1 MKDRA
6 ATTTLGAGPALR
18 QIGGMTGTLLS
29 LGHGYAAA
37 AAARALP
44 PGWRV
49 LATTRDPARAR
60 AFATQGWEPVAW
72 EPAALAQALAQAT
85 HVLSSVPPDRA
96 TSADPALAA
105 VAALPAPRLRWMG
118 YLSASS
124 VHGDTGG
131 DWIDDF
137 AAPAPTTDRGRA
149 RLAAESGWWAWAC
162 RHGAAFA
169 AIRVAGI
176 YGPGRSVFD
185 TIAEGRAQRVI
196 KPGQVFNRIHVDDLG
211 AITAAAATRA
221 ATGPILASDLEPAP
235 PQDLI
240 TQACALIG
248 IDPPPEVPFERARLS
263 EMAQSFYAENKRLR
277 PTRLAE
283 LGVTLRYPTYRDGL
297 AALKP

>member
-1 MKDRA
+1 
-6 ATTTLGAGPALR
+6 
-18 QIGGMTGTLLS
+18 MTGTLLS

-37 AAARALP
+37 ATARALP

-49 LATTRDPARAR
+49 LATTRAPERAR
-60 AFATQGWEPVAW
+60 AFAAEGWEPVAW
-72 EPAALAQALAQAT
+72 EPAALAAALEQAT
-85 HVLSSVPPDRA
+85 HVLSSVAPDR
-96 TSADPALAA
+96 TTGADPALAA
-105 VAALPAPRLRWMG
+105 VSALRAPRLRWMG

-131 DWIDDF
+131 DWLDDF
-137 AAPAPTTDRGRA
+137 AAPAPSTDRGRA

-162 RHGAAFA
+162 RRGAGFA

-176 YGPGRSVFD
+176 YGQGRSVFD
-185 TIAEGRAQRVI
+185 TIAEGRAQRVV
-196 KPGQVFNRIHVDDLG
+196 KPGQVFNRIHVADLG
-211 AITAAAATRA
+211 AIVAAAATRG

-240 TQACALIG
+240 THACALLG
-248 IDPPPEVPFERARLS
+248 IDPPPEVPFEHARLS
-263 EMAQSFYAENKRLR
+263 EMAQSFYAENKRLC

-283 LGVTLRYPTYRDGL
+283 LGVTLRYPTYREGL